1 MREDEAVQHFGEW
14 LGSSQFGDVMARA
27 TYGYPSRTPHQR
39 FRRDQMPARY
49 WADRAWQFRDEEQ
62 TRFSDAFL
70 LWNRDQALRN
80 LDLSLAYFDTLDA
93 DEFETAL
100 TAVLSKG
107 RSLRPVE
114 DLNEWDGVEGVYV
127 MVFDRLKQF
136 YVGQSTN
143 VRKRVRQHW
152 TGRKSFDRLVWGT
165 PYDSILP
172 VDELRALDTTRLYA
186 APSLDP
192 DALEARLE
200 RAADPRFTLNRTAG
214 GAFNPLGILL
224 TGARARDHALTAV
237 PSAPGEYWVAR
248 DVIKDH
254 LEAARQGATSPVPL
268 LAGLDMSIRVE
279 VDQDG
284 GSHFWSNRDLVGAA
298 LRSGLVTAAEF
309 EEFLTRLGETV
320 VWPAERPPRR

>member
-1 MREDEAVQHFGEW
+1 
-14 LGSSQFGDVMARA
+14 MA
-27 TYGYPSRTPHQR
+27 
-39 FRRDQMPARY
+39 
-49 WADRAWQFRDEEQ
+49 
-62 TRFSDAFL
+62 L
-70 LWNRDQALRN
+70 N
-80 LDLSLAYFDTLDA
+80 
-93 DEFETAL
+93 
-100 TAVLSKG
+100 AVLTKG
-107 RSLRPVE
+107 RSLRPVA
-114 DLNEWDGVEGVYV
+114 DLTEWERVEGVYV
-127 MVFDRLKQF
+127 MVFDEFKQL

-143 VRKRVRQHW
+143 VRNRVRHHW

-165 PYDSILP
+165 LYESILP

-186 APSLDP
+186 ARSLDS

-200 RAADPRFTLNRTAG
+200 RAADPHFALNRTAG

-224 TGARARDHALTAV
+224 TGARARDHALTSI

-248 DVIKDH
+248 DVIRDH
-254 LEAARQGATSPVPL
+254 LVAARQDTTSPVPR

-284 GSHFWSNRDLVGAA
+284 RPHFWSNRDLVGAA

-320 VWPAERPPRR
+320 VWPAEKPPRRLPLPEEQDGTAKRSDS

>member
-1 MREDEAVQHFGEW
+1 VQHFGEW
-14 LGSSQFGDVMARA
+14 LGSSQFGNVMSRA

-49 WADRAWQFRDEEQ
+49 WAERAWQFRDEEQ

-70 LWNRDQALRN
+70 LWNRDRALRN
-80 LDLSLAYFDTLDA
+80 LDLSLAYFATLDA
-93 DEFETAL
+93 DDFETAL

-114 DLNEWDGVEGVYV
+114 YLTEWEAVEGVYV
-127 MVFDRLKQF
+127 MVFDNFKQL

-143 VRKRVRQHW
+143 IRKRVRQHW
-152 TGRKSFDRLVWGT
+152 TGRKGFDRLVWGT

-186 APSLDP
+186 ARSLHP
-192 DALEARLE
+192 NTLEERLE
-200 RAADPRFTLNRTAG
+200 RAADPRFTVNRTAG

-224 TGARARDHALTAV
+224 TGARSRDHAL
-237 PSAPGEYWVAR
+237 SATPALRDEYQAAR
-248 DVIKDH
+248 DAIKDH
-254 LEAARQGATSPVPL
+254 IEAARQTASSPVPL
-268 LAGLDMSIRVE
+268 LTGLDMRIRVS

-284 GSHFWSNRDLVGAA
+284 RPHFWSNRDLVGGALINERIAA
-298 LRSGLVTAAEF
+298 TEF

>member
-1 MREDEAVQHFGEW
+1 MQHFGEW
-14 LGSSQFGDVMARA
+14 LDSSQFGEVMARA

-39 FRRDQMPARY
+39 FHREQMPARY
-49 WADRAWQFRDEEQ
+49 WAERAWQFRDEEQ

-70 LWNRDQALRN
+70 LWNRDEALRN
-80 LDLSLAYFDTLDA
+80 YDLSLAYFDTLDA
-93 DEFETAL
+93 AEFETAL
-100 TAVLSKG
+100 TTVLSEG
-107 RSLRPVE
+107 RSLQPVE
-114 DLNEWDGVEGVYV
+114 DLAEWEGVEGVYV
-127 MVFDRLKQF
+127 MVFDRFKQL
-136 YVGQSTN
+136 YVGQSAN

-186 APSLDP
+186 ARSVHP
-192 DALEARLE
+192 DTLEARLE

-224 TGARARDHALTAV
+224 TGARARDHALTAT
-237 PSAPGEYWVAR
+237 PATPEEYRAAR

-254 LEAARQGATSPVPL
+254 VEAARHDATSPVPL
-268 LAGLDMSIRVE
+268 LAALDMGIRVE

-284 GSHFWSNRDLVGAA
+284 RQHFWSNRDLVGAA
-298 LRSGLVTAAEF
+298 LRSGLLTAAEF
-309 EEFLTRLGETV
+309 EEFLTRLGG
-320 VWPAERPPRR
+320 RS

>member
-1 MREDEAVQHFGEW
+1 MQHFGEW
-14 LGSSQFGDVMARA
+14 LGSSQFGDVMSRA

-49 WADRAWQFRDEEQ
+49 WADRAWQFCDEEQ

-70 LWNRDQALRN
+70 LWNRDRALRN
-80 LDLSLAYFDTLDA
+80 LDVSLAYFNTLDA

-114 DLNEWDGVEGVYV
+114 DLTEWEGVEGVYV
-127 MVFDRLKQF
+127 MVFDKFKQL

-143 VRKRVRQHW
+143 IRKRVRHHW
-152 TGRKSFDRLVWGT
+152 TGRKGFDRLVWGT

-186 APSLDP
+186 VRSLHP
-192 DALEARLE
+192 DALETRLE
-200 RAADPRFTLNRTAG
+200 RAADPRFTVNRTAG

-224 TGARARDHALTAV
+224 TGARARDHALTAT
-237 PSAPGEYWVAR
+237 PATRDEYLAAR
-248 DVIKDH
+248 NAITDH
-254 LEAARQGATSPVPL
+254 ITAARQHSSSPAPL
-268 LAGLDMSIRVE
+268 LAGLDMSIQVE
-279 VDQDG
+279 VVNQG
-284 GSHFWSNRDLVGAA
+284 RRPHFWSNRDLVGDA
-298 LRSGLVTAAEF
+298 LMNERITAVEF
-309 EEFLTRLGETV
+309 EDFLTRLGETV